1 MKILLLEDDR
11 EVRDYVARGLGA
23 MGHVVDTC
31 ATGRDAIV
39 MGTDGTHAVLILD
52 RMVPGVDGL
61 SVLRAL
67 RAADVRAPAVFLT
80 AMGEIDDRIE
90 GLEAGADDYVVKPFA
105 LRELAAR
112 IDALARRPQL
122 ADPKTELRVGDLVV
136 DLLKRSVARA
146 NQPISLQP
154 QEFKLLEYLVRHAG
168 QVVTRTML
176 LEQVWSF
183 HFDPRTNI
191 IESHMSRLRA
201 KIDRGF
207 DRPLVKTVRGAGY
220 MIDDAP

>member
-11 EVRDYVARGLGA
+11 ELRDYVARGLA
-23 MGHVVDTC
+23 SLGHVVDSC

-39 MGTDGTHAVLILD
+39 LGTDGTHAALILD

-61 SVLRAL
+61 SVLKAL
-67 RAADVRAPAVFLT
+67 RAAGVKAPAIILT

-112 IDALARRPQL
+112 LDAVARRPHL
-122 ADPKTELRVGDLVV
+122 ADVKTELRVGDLVI
-136 DLLKRSVARA
+136 DLLKRSAVRA
-146 NQPISLQP
+146 GQPIALQA
-154 QEFKLLEYLVRHAG
+154 QEFKLLEYMVRHAG
-168 QVVTRTML
+168 QIVTRTML

-183 HFDPRTNI
+183 HFDPRTNVV
-191 IESHMSRLRA
+191 ESHMSRLRA
-201 KIDRGF
+201 KIDRAF
-207 DRPLVKTVRGAGY
+207 ERPLIKTIRGAGY
-220 MIDDAP
+220 MIDDTP